1 MKGEIMENTT
11 LSRSI
16 ADLSNQKHTDVVG
29 DLYSINQL
37 LDSIMSQDI
46 LIEDPFAREIVLD
59 RRNFLP
65 YQKLLEIF
73 CRLGVFRPGQ
83 IAEIYTCLVEGDSL
97 LPKNSPGADTVGGI
111 ETKSTKSLL
120 KSVTA
125 SGTYYNY
132 RIGNL
137 KTKDLSKVHVQITYG
152 GMLQEAIIDL
162 TGHTGDTLTIP
173 ADKDGIV
180 KKNTTWGRFF
190 A

>member
-1 MKGEIMENTT
+1 MKGEIMENTA

-29 DLYSINQL
+29 DWYSINQL

-120 KSVTA
+120 KS
-125 SGTYYNY
+125 GCGKYCNY

-137 KTKDLSKVHVQITYG
+137 RGKDLSKVHVQITYG

-173 ADKDGIV
+173 ADADGIV

>member
-16 ADLSNQKHTDVVG
+16 ADLSNQKTTDVIG
-29 DLYSINQL
+29 DLYSVNQL
-37 LDSIMSQDI
+37 LESIMSQDI
-46 LIEDPFAREIVLD
+46 VIEDPFSREIVLD
-59 RRNFLP
+59 RRNLLP

-73 CRLGVFRPGQ
+73 CRLGVFRSGQ
-83 IAEIYTCLVEGDSL
+83 IAEIYTCLTNGDSL
-97 LPKNSPGADTVGGI
+97 LPKNSPGSDTVGGI

-120 KSVTA
+120 TTKC
-125 SGTYYNY
+125 GRYFNY

-137 KTKDLSKVHVQITYG
+137 ENKDLSKVHVQITYG

-162 TGHTGDTLTIP
+162 TGHTGNTLTIP

>member
-1 MKGEIMENTT
+1 MKGEIMENNT

-16 ADLSNQKHTDVVG
+16 ADLSNQKTTDVIG
-29 DLYSINQL
+29 DLYSVNQL
-37 LDSIMSQDI
+37 LESIMSQDI
-46 LIEDPFAREIVLD
+46 VIEDPFAREIVLD
-59 RRNFLP
+59 RRNLLP

-97 LPKNSPGADTVGGI
+97 LPKNSPGSDTVGGI

-120 KSVTA
+120 TTKC
-125 SGTYYNY
+125 GRYCNY

-137 KTKDLSKVHVQITYG
+137 ENKKLSKVHVQITYG

-162 TGHTGDTLTIP
+162 TGHTGNTLTIP

>member
-1 MKGEIMENTT
+1 MENNT

-16 ADLSNQKHTDVVG
+16 ADLSNQKTSDVIG

-46 LIEDPFAREIVLD
+46 VIEDPFAREIVLD
-59 RRNFLP
+59 RRNLLP

-97 LPKNSPGADTVGGI
+97 LPKNSALCDTVGGV
-111 ETKSTKSLL
+111 ETKSTKSLH
-120 KSVTA
+120 T
-125 SGTYYNY
+125 
-132 RIGNL
+132 
-137 KTKDLSKVHVQITYG
+137 SKCGKYHSFKIAGLGKKQCNSLHVVIDYG
-152 GMLQEAIIDL
+152 GMRQEAMIDL
-162 TGHTGDTLTIP
+162 SNFTGNSICIT